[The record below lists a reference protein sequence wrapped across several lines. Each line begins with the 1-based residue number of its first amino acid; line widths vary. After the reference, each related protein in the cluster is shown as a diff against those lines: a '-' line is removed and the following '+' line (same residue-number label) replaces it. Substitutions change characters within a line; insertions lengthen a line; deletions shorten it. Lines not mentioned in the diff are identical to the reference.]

1 MIKLTFC
8 LRRKPHLTHEEFCD
22 YWLNNHGKLAQRLSP
37 HIRMV
42 RYVQNHRR
50 DMSINKT
57 FQDERGAPEPFDGV
71 AEAWWNSWEVLD
83 KIMNDPEAQ
92 KAFREAVEDEM
103 NFIDL
108 ERSPIWLGEEH
119 AIIED
124 GKPVPY

>member
-1 MIKLTFC
+1 
-8 LRRKPHLTHEEFCD
+8 
-22 YWLNNHGKLAQRLSP
+22 
-37 HIRMV
+37 
-42 RYVQNHRR
+42 
-50 DMSINKT
+50 MSINKT

-71 AEAWWNSWEVLD
+71 AEAWWNSWEELD

-92 KAFREAVEDEM
+92 KAFQEAVEDEM